1 MLANF
6 AIGTSSVLTCLA
18 DDIGHKGSLPTG
30 VPWVGRLRLMQGV
43 APINP
48 RGHIDKNL
56 VAAGKIHQAA
66 NNARRGKAAFERLG
80 WWSRGDLNP

>member
-6 AIGTSSVLTCLA
+6 AIGISSVLTCLA

-56 VAAGKIHQAA
+56 VASTRQPISRAGK
-66 NNARRGKAAFERLG
+66 RLPLKG
-80 WWSRGDLNP
+80 LDGGAEGI